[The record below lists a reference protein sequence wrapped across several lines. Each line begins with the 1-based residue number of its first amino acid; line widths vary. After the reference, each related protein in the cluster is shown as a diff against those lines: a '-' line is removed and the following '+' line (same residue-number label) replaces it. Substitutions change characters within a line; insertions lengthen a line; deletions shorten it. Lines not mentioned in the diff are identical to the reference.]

1 MTLDSGMEELHRK
14 LIDHG
19 FSKTDWA
26 GDQFVRL
33 RTLKG
38 RLNRLKHVA

>member
-1 MTLDSGMEELHRK
+1 MEELHRK
-14 LIDHG
+14 LVDHG
-19 FSKTDWA
+19 FDEMDWT

-38 RLNRLKHVA
+38 RLDRLKHVA